1 MDSAEAGEAGDASLK
16 HSSRIWVAGCSRRAS
31 SCAQMMMML
40 LPLSAGSHFSGKLS
54 GFCWGRVIFFA
65 VISWRDGGWV
75 RDPIEVAFH
84 GKSGHNIHMYIKT
97 MGEN

>member
-1 MDSAEAGEAGDASLK
+1 MLGMLHWGTHRASGWLAG
-16 HSSRIWVAGCSRRAS
+16 SRHAS

-40 LPLSAGSHFSGKLS
+40 LPLPAGSHFAGKLA

-75 RDPIEVAFH
+75 RDPVEAAFH
-84 GKSGHNIHMYIKT
+84 GRSGHNFQ
-97 MGEN
+97 